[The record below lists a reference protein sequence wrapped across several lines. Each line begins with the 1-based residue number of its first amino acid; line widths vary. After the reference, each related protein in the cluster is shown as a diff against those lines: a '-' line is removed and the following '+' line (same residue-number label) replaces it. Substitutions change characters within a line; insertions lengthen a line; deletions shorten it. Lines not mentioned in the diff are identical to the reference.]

1 MEGEEGGGENNGS
14 RQTDAGVPPGGGHQ
28 GQKKNDAK
36 ALPQISRLVPATLS
50 LRGAG

>member
-1 MEGEEGGGENNGS
+1 MEGEEGGVKTTVRGKRMQACLQE
-14 RQTDAGVPPGGGHQ
+14 GGHQ